1 MLDCQPIWCL
11 AGCEEHR
18 LEILISNDDGIEA
31 TGIRVLADSMRGLGT
46 VTIVAPDKNK
56 SGASNSLTLDSPIR
70 IKELEGGVFRVAGTP
85 TDCVHVALTGLL
97 DEDPD
102 IVVSGINAGANLG
115 DDVIYSGTVA
125 AAMEG
130 RFLGFPAVAL
140 SLAFDESPRQQYFN
154 TAGEA
159 AIRLVTRL
167 QQDPLPADTILN
179 VNVPNCPW
187 SEIKGFEVT
196 RLGHRH
202 RAEPVV
208 KAIDPRGREMYWI
221 GPAGAG
227 QDAGP
232 GTDFD
237 AVRRKY
243 ISVTPIHV
251 DLTRYQALEQVAGWV
266 TAIKTD
272 SGQDKGSR

>member
-1 MLDCQPIWCL
+1 MD
-11 AGCEEHR
+11 
-18 LEILISNDDGIEA
+18 ILISNDDGIEA
-31 TGIRVLADSMRGLGT
+31 SGIRVLAKAMRGLGT
-46 VTIVAPDKNK
+46 VMIVAPDKNR
-56 SGASNSLTLDSPIR
+56 SGASNSLTLDAPIR
-70 IKELEGGVFRVAGTP
+70 IKEIKEGVFKVSGTP

-102 IVVSGINAGANLG
+102 IVVSGINSGANLG

-130 RFLGFPAVAL
+130 RFLGYPAVAL
-140 SLAFDESPRQQYFN
+140 SLAFDEYPEHRYFD

-159 AIRLVTRL
+159 AIRLVRQL

-187 SEIKGFEVT
+187 SEIRGFEVT

-221 GPAGAG
+221 GPAGAE

-237 AVRRKY
+237 AIRRGY

-266 TAIKTD
+266 TSIST
-272 SGQDKGSR
+272 GTEQDEGSA